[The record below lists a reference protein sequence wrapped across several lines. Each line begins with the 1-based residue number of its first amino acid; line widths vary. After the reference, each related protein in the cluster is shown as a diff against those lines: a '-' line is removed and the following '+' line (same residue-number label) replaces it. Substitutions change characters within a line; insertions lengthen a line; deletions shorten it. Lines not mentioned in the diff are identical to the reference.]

1 MTWTH
6 HRRLRGL
13 GAGLAVASLVAGAFL
28 TAPAYA
34 APLKP
39 AKPAA
44 PDFGPNV
51 MIFSPSTPL
60 AQIKS
65 SLDALADQQ
74 RDAEMSSAR
83 KAVFFLPGTYGDATN
98 PLNFEV
104 GYYTEV
110 EGLGAS
116 PTDVTINGSIDVYN
130 RCLDNNQTSNCL
142 ALVNFWRTLGNLSI
156 QVNKQGADGCRN
168 SGNFWAVSQAV
179 SMRRVQVTGANLTL
193 MDYCS
198 AGPQWAS
205 GGFIADSK
213 LPYVVSGSQQQWLT
227 RNSVVDG
234 WSNGVWNQVFSGV
247 TGAPDD
253 AGYPNPPYTTL
264 ASTPLSREKPYLYV
278 DDAGKYFVRVPAAK
292 RDTSGV
298 SWANGMTPGRSL
310 PLSSFYIAKPTDSA
324 KTINVALARGL
335 NLLLTPGIYNLD
347 RTIDVKRADT
357 VVLGIGQATLTPT
370 RGQVALQTADVPGV
384 IIAGVTFDAGTKL
397 SPALLRVGK
406 AHPGRPWHHG
416 RSSASNP
423 TTLSDV
429 YFRVGGPHVGRAVT
443 SLEVNSDNVLIDH
456 TWIWRADHGIEGF
469 TGGDD
474 ERWATNIGLNG
485 LVVNGDDVTAT
496 GLFSE
501 HFQKYSVLWNGE
513 RGRTIFFQNELPY
526 DPPTQA
532 DWTQPNGTLG
542 YPAYKVAT
550 WVKKHSLAGG
560 GVYVFNQNNPS
571 IVTTSGYE
579 VPDTKGVR
587 LHHVITV
594 NLSGPGTILHVVN
607 DTGPTADSSNS
618 GTMQVVVD
626 YPQP

>member
-1 MTWTH
+1 M
-6 HRRLRGL
+6 
-13 GAGLAVASLVAGAFL
+13 
-28 TAPAYA
+28 
-34 APLKP
+34 
-39 AKPAA
+39 PAA
-44 PDFGPNV
+44 
-51 MIFSPSTPL
+51 
-60 AQIKS
+60 
-65 SLDALADQQ
+65 
-74 RDAEMSSAR
+74 R
-83 KAVFFLPGTYGDATN
+83 
-98 PLNFEV
+98 
-104 GYYTEV
+104 
-110 EGLGAS
+110 
-116 PTDVTINGSIDVYN
+116 
-130 RCLDNNQTSNCL
+130 
-142 ALVNFWRTLGNLSI
+142 
-156 QVNKQGADGCRN
+156 
-168 SGNFWAVSQAV
+168 
-179 SMRRVQVTGANLTL
+179 
-193 MDYCS
+193 
-198 AGPQWAS
+198 
-205 GGFIADSK
+205 
-213 LPYVVSGSQQQWLT
+213 
-227 RNSVVDG
+227 
-234 WSNGVWNQVFSGV
+234 
-247 TGAPDD
+247 
-253 AGYPNPPYTTL
+253 
-264 ASTPLSREKPYLYV
+264 
-278 DDAGKYFVRVPAAK
+278 

-310 PLSSFYIAKPTDSA
+310 PLSSFYIAKPGDSA
-324 KTINVALARGL
+324 KTINLALARGL

-347 RTIDVKRADT
+347 RTIDVKRPDT
-357 VVLGIGQATLTPT
+357 VVLGIGQATLTPP

-384 IIAGVTFDAGTKL
+384 IIAGVMFDAGTKL

-406 AHPGRPWHHG
+406 AHVGPPWHHG
-416 RSSASNP
+416 RGRASNP

-429 YFRVGGPHVGRAVT
+429 YFRVGGPHVGRAAT
-443 SLEVNSDNVLIDH
+443 SLEVNADHVLIDH

-526 DPPTQA
+526 DPPTQD

-542 YPAYKVAT
+542 YPAYKVAR

-560 GVYVFNQNNPS
+560 GVYVYNQNNPS

-579 VPDTKGVR
+579 VPDTKGVT

-607 DTGPTADSSNS
+607 DTGPTADASNS

>member
-1 MTWTH
+1 MTPTP
-6 HRRLRGL
+6 HRRLRTL
-13 GAGLAVASLVAGAFL
+13 GAGIAVASLIAGTFL
-28 TAPAYA
+28 TATAYA
-34 APLKP
+34 APGKP
-39 AKPAA
+39 KPAA

-51 MIFSPSTPL
+51 MIVTPSTPL
-60 AQIKS
+60 AQIKA

-83 KAVFFLPGTYGDATN
+83 KAVFFMPGTYGDATN

-110 EGLGAS
+110 EGLGAN

-156 QVNKQGADGCRN
+156 QVTKQGADGCRN

-179 SMRRVQVTGANLTL
+179 SMRRVQVSGANLTL

-213 LPYVVSGSQQQWLT
+213 LPFVVSGSQQQWLT

-278 DDAGKYFVRVPAAK
+278 DDAGNYFVRVPAAK

-310 PLSSFYIAKPTDSA
+310 PLSSFFIAKPSDSA

-347 RTIDVKRADT
+347 RTIDVKRPDT

-384 IIAGVTFDAGTKL
+384 IVAGVTFDAGTKL

-406 AHPGRPWHHG
+406 AHPGRPWHHT

-513 RGRTIFFQNELPY
+513 RGRTVFFQNELPY

-532 DWTQPNGTLG
+532 DWTQPDGTLG
-542 YPAYKVAT
+542 YPAYKVAP

-579 VPDTKGVR
+579 VPDRKGVT

-618 GTMQVVVD
+618 GSMQVVVD